1 MGVEG
6 LSYRLAE
13 RGQTHVGV
21 AGRNCGFRLL
31 LVTERKDRK
40 LDGLNLLKFQTYEN
54 EFPFIKRQEEQV
66 FL

>member
-21 AGRNCGFRLL
+21 AGRNCGLIAFGDWKEGQK
-31 LVTERKDRK
+31 TGWSESSQIP
-40 LDGLNLLKFQTYEN
+40 NL
-54 EFPFIKRQEEQV
+54 
-66 FL
+66 